1 MTTTEDTDGDT
12 ESRDHEFGGLLAAS
26 GVPVSDAETAEL
38 RRAFD
43 TLCNLAARVRTPG
56 RDWTVKPMPSFA
68 ATPRHGE
75 ADI

>member
-12 ESRDHEFGGLLAAS
+12 ESRDQEFGGLLAAS

-56 RDWTVKPMPSFA
+56 RDWAGKPMA
-68 ATPRHGE
+68 AFPAAAPRGGGG
-75 ADI
+75 

>member
-1 MTTTEDTDGDT
+1 MTTTENTDGDT

-43 TLCNLAARVRTPG
+43 TLCNLAARCGHRAGLDRQADAVLR
-56 RDWTVKPMPSFA
+56 RDA
-68 ATPRHGE
+68 ATARP
-75 ADI
+75 I